1 MKEVK
6 EDNLSRKL
14 GRFWRTLFLTED
26 GRPKSTVLLYSFALS
41 FLFLAI
47 YAAAYAFLLRPIQSL
62 VLPGYTELTPE
73 EIAEFGRT
81 HASTIFWVNVLESIL
96 PGLVGSAVCCGISL
110 LIKERAI
117 PAGAYIWLVVF
128 LVVILIA
135 LIFVSRD
142 PESETYRFYPEL
154 YKSWLVVIILP
165 YVPAGLLSGT
175 IFTHHRYGVY
185 RRARLRKERELA
197 EKEKEQS

>member
-73 EIAEFGRT
+73 EITEFGRT

-96 PGLVGSAVCCGISL
+96 PGLIGSAVCCGISL
-110 LIKERAI
+110 FIKERAI